1 MREQMLKAIKT
12 HAQGHIDKHVVNV
25 EIYLERGV
33 GVAEHPD
40 VIDSIEKELEEIA
53 KYDDQLA
60 MLEKYFNG

>member
-1 MREQMLKAIKT
+1 MREQMLNAIKA

-60 MLEKYFNG
+60 MLDKYFS

>member
-1 MREQMLKAIKT
+1 MLKAIKT